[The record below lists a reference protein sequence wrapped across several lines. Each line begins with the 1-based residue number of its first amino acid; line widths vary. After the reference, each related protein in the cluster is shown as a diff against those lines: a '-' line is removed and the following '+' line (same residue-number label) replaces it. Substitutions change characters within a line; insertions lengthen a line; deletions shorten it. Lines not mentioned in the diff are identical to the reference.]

1 MRISTNAETHNL
13 ADEETPEEQ
22 KNFWYLEL
30 LLMKKLP
37 RN

>member
-22 KNFWYLEL
+22 KDTDL
-30 LLMKKLP
+30 KHSC
-37 RN
+37 R